1 MLTENDMRCLRA
13 AGNSEEDLR
22 AIILEDQLLDEKIQ
36 KAAYEEWLGVLV
48 SMWDA
53 VDKDV
58 EEKRLMYYAK
68 EFADIPLG
76 LLEKA
81 VSRAIR
87 NNGKY
92 LSVPSVGAIWDAIR
106 KETGEHP
113 NMDVLEVVKLWNDQ
127 AEERFERQ
135 IYRFAGVAVKVDEY
149 AVQLAEG

>member
-1 MLTENDMRCLRA
+1 MLADKDIRCYRD
-13 AGNSEEDLR
+13 AGNSEEEIR
-22 AIILEDQLLDEKIQ
+22 AIILEDQILDESIQ

-58 EEKRLMYYAK
+58 DEKRLMYYAK
-68 EFADIPLG
+68 EFESIPLG
-76 LLEKA
+76 LLENSVK
-81 VSRAIR
+81 RAIR

-113 NMDVLEVVKLWNDQ
+113 NMDILEVVQLWKNQVD
-127 AEERFERQ
+127 ERFDMH
-135 IYRFAGVAVKVDEY
+135 IYRFAAVAVETEPVH
-149 AVQLAEG
+149 ASA